1 MSKYMT
7 KKEAIRC
14 FLEQYN
20 GPVCD
25 RTWKR
30 CAWLDYTDYLC
41 KSYQISSEQYDNWTN
56 PFAK

>member
-7 KKEAIRC
+7 KKVAISN

-20 GPVCD
+20 GPVGD
-25 RTWKR
+25 RTWKYSSW
-30 CAWLDYTDYLC
+30 ADYTDYLC
-41 KSYQISSEQYDNWTN
+41 KEHQISQKQYDNWTN

>member
-7 KKEAIRC
+7 KKEAISN

-20 GPVCD
+20 D
-25 RTWKR
+25 QRNDKTWKYY
-30 CAWLDYTDYLC
+30 AWLDYTDYLC
-41 KSYQISSEQYDNWTN
+41 KHGQITAKTYDNWTN